1 MGAVTVCTYP
11 GLDRRVVGPLGAKE
25 FLVVALETKVGEV
38 NHKHITVIGIG
49 TVRAVTERTLAA
61 LNRTMNDLLAKYSF
75 IVAGIAEVRYLVHKQ
90 VVIIP
95 GVRVMAGRTQTK
107 GNGRMLGLL

>member
-38 NHKHITVIGIG
+38 NHKHITVIGVG
-49 TVRAVTERTLAA
+49 AVRTVTERTLAA
-61 LNRTMNDLLAKYSF
+61 LNRTMNDLLAESRL
-75 IVAGIAEVRYLVHKQ
+75 IVADIAEVRYLINKE

-95 GVRVMAGRTQTK
+95 GVRVMAGGAQTK